1 MVLNYRLS
9 SIDYRPSTPMLSFFR
24 VNAPYQ
30 ILSFIIVLVILQ
42 FPFYISPPDLLIPEL
57 QWMLVGEK
65 MGQGFMLYRDVWDN
79 LSPLSA
85 AVYWGIDELFGR
97 SPLAHRTL
105 ANILIVL
112 QAIYFNYIS
121 NQRQLFTERNYVP
134 GILYLLFINVSFD
147 CSTLSPV
154 LMATSF
160 ILLAFGTL
168 IRQMQREG
176 VTDEVFE
183 LGFYLSAATLFY
195 LPTGLFA
202 LWSFASMLLYTGA
215 NFRQHTLAF
224 FGYVFPIALTVM
236 FFFFRDSLDDF
247 SQNLLT
253 SAFRTRR
260 YNLNDFWGVI
270 GTMAGIFLLGG
281 MGFVQTIGY
290 PRFINYQS
298 RCQQIMMLWSIIA
311 VISIGLMPFIAPMQ
325 FIIFIPP
332 LAFFAVNFFM
342 LMQQRWLAEVL
353 FLVVFVAVLFFRYQ
367 ASFLNNSFAFNK
379 SARLE
384 NLKIKNA
391 LLPPQINN
399 QKILVIGDDEGEYK
413 DNFPATAYLNWELAR
428 YDFEN
433 LDSYESVISIF
444 DNFTA
449 DPPTYVIDKVN
460 IMPRLFK
467 RLPELGKRYQLTQWK
482 GVYQL
487 SP

>member
-1 MVLNYRLS
+1 
-9 SIDYRPSTPMLSFFR
+9 MLSFFR

-65 MGQGFMLYRDVWDN
+65 MGQGFMLYRNVWDN

-97 SPLAHRTL
+97 SPLAHRTF
-105 ANILIVL
+105 ANMLIVL

-176 VTDEVFE
+176 VSDEVFE
-183 LGFYLSAATLFY
+183 LGFYLSTATLFY
-195 LPTGLFA
+195 LPMGLFA

-260 YNLNDFWGVI
+260 YNLNDFLGVI
-270 GTMAGIFLLGG
+270 GTMAGIFLLGV
-281 MGFVQTIGY
+281 MGFIQTIGY

-298 RCQQIMMLWSIIA
+298 RCQQIMMLWFIIA

-332 LAFFAVNFFM
+332 LAFFTVNFFM
-342 LMQQRWLAEVL
+342 LMQRRWLAEVL

-367 ASFLNNSFAFNK
+367 ASFLNNSFAFSK

-384 NLKIKNA
+384 NLKIKSA

-467 RLPELGKRYQLTQWK
+467 RLPELGKRYQTTQWK
-482 GVYQL
+482 GIYQR
-487 SP
+487 SVQ

>member
-1 MVLNYRLS
+1 
-9 SIDYRPSTPMLSFFR
+9 MLSFFR

-30 ILSFIIVLVILQ
+30 ILSLIIILVLLQ
-42 FPFYISPPDLLIPEL
+42 FPFYIHTPDLLVPEL

-85 AVYWGIDELFGR
+85 AVYWGMDEVFGR
-97 SPLAHRTL
+97 SPIAHRTV
-105 ANILIVL
+105 ANIIIVL

-154 LMATSF
+154 LMATTF
-160 ILLAFGTL
+160 ILFAYGTL

-183 LGFYLSAATLFY
+183 LGFYLSVATLFY
-195 LPTGLFA
+195 LPMGLFY
-202 LWSFASMLLYTGA
+202 LWAFASMLLYTGA

-236 FFFFRDSLDDF
+236 FFFFRNSLNEL

-253 SAFRTRR
+253 SAFRTRQ
-260 YNLNDFWGVI
+260 YNLKDFLGVI
-270 GTMAGIFLLGG
+270 GTMGGIFLVGG
-281 MGFVQTIGY
+281 LGFVQTIGY

-298 RCQQIMMLWSIIA
+298 RCQQIMMIWVIIA
-311 VISIGLMPFIAPMQ
+311 FISIGLMPFIAPMQ

-332 LAFFAVNFFM
+332 LAFFSVNFFM
-342 LMQQRWLAEVL
+342 LLQRRWLAEVL
-353 FLVVFVAVLFFRYQ
+353 FMIVFAGILFFRYQ
-367 ASFLNNSFAFNK
+367 ASFLNNSFALNK
-379 SARLE
+379 SVRLE
-384 NLKIKNA
+384 NLKIKDA
-391 LLPPQINN
+391 LLPPQISK
-399 QKILVIGDDEGEYK
+399 QRILVIGNNEGEYK
-413 DNFPATAYLNWELAR
+413 DNFPTTAYLNWELAR

-444 DNFTA
+444 DNFKA
-449 DPPTYVIDKVN
+449 DPPTYVIDKIN

-467 RLPELGKRYQLTQWK
+467 RLPELNKRYKPTQWK
-482 GVYQL
+482 GIYQL
-487 SP
+487 NSQ

>member
-1 MVLNYRLS
+1 
-9 SIDYRPSTPMLSFFR
+9 MLSFFR

-183 LGFYLSAATLFY
+183 LGFYLSTATLFY
-195 LPTGLFA
+195 LPMGLFA
-202 LWSFASMLLYTGA
+202 FWSFASMLLYTGA

-260 YNLNDFWGVI
+260 YNLNDFLGVI
-270 GTMAGIFLLGG
+270 GAMAGIFLLGG
-281 MGFVQTIGY
+281 MGFFQTIGY

-298 RCQQIMMLWSIIA
+298 RCQQIMMLWFIIA

-342 LMQQRWLAEVL
+342 LMQRRWLAEVL
-353 FLVVFVAVLFFRYQ
+353 FLVVFVAILFFRYQ

-433 LDSYESVISIF
+433 LDSYENVISIF

-460 IMPRLFK
+460 IMPQLFK
-467 RLPELGKRYQLTQWK
+467 RLPELGKRYQITQWK
-482 GVYQL
+482 GIYQL

>member
-1 MVLNYRLS
+1 
-9 SIDYRPSTPMLSFFR
+9 MLSFFR

-30 ILSFIIVLVILQ
+30 ILSLIIILVLLQ
-42 FPFYISPPDLLIPEL
+42 FPFYVHSPDLLIPEL

-97 SPLAHRTL
+97 SPIAHRTL
-105 ANILIVL
+105 ANILIIL

-154 LMATSF
+154 LMATTF

-183 LGFYLSAATLFY
+183 LGFYLSVATLFY
-195 LPTGLFA
+195 LPMGLFA
-202 LWSFASMLLYTGA
+202 FWSFASMLLYTGA

-224 FGYVFPIALTVM
+224 FGYIFPIALTAL
-236 FFFFRDSLDDF
+236 FFFFRDALDDF

-260 YNLNDFWGVI
+260 YNLNDFLGVI

-281 MGFVQTIGY
+281 LGFVQTIGY

-311 VISIGLMPFIAPMQ
+311 VISIALMPFIAPMQ

-342 LMQQRWLAEVL
+342 LMQRRWLSEIL

-379 SARLE
+379 SAGLE
-384 NLKIKNA
+384 NLKIKNT
-391 LLPPQINN
+391 LLPSQIHK
-399 QKILVIGDDEGEYK
+399 QKILVIGKDDGEYK

-428 YDFEN
+428 YDFDN

-444 DNFTA
+444 GNFTA

-460 IMPRLFK
+460 VMPRLFK
-467 RLPELGKRYQLTQWK
+467 RLPELGKRYQTTRWK
-482 GVYQL
+482 GIYRL

>member
-1 MVLNYRLS
+1 
-9 SIDYRPSTPMLSFFR
+9 MLSFFR

-30 ILSFIIVLVILQ
+30 ILSLIIILVLLQ
-42 FPFYISPPDLLIPEL
+42 FPFYVHSPDLLVPEL

-97 SPLAHRTL
+97 SPIAHRTL
-105 ANILIVL
+105 ANILIIL

-154 LMATSF
+154 LMATTF

-183 LGFYLSAATLFY
+183 LGFYLSVATLFY
-195 LPTGLFA
+195 LPMGLFA
-202 LWSFASMLLYTGA
+202 FWSFASMLLYTGA

-224 FGYVFPIALTVM
+224 FGYIFPIALTAL
-236 FFFFRDSLDDF
+236 FFFFRDALDDF

-253 SAFRTRR
+253 SAFRTRQ
-260 YNLNDFWGVI
+260 YNLNDFLGVI

-281 MGFVQTIGY
+281 LGFVQTIGY

-311 VISIGLMPFIAPMQ
+311 VISIALMPFIAPMQ

-342 LMQQRWLAEVL
+342 LMQRRWLSEIL

-391 LLPPQINN
+391 LLPPQINK

-467 RLPELGKRYQLTQWK
+467 RLPELGKRYQTTQWK
-482 GVYQL
+482 GIYQL
-487 SP
+487 SHNSPQSSVHIVGNIAIK

>member
-1 MVLNYRLS
+1 
-9 SIDYRPSTPMLSFFR
+9 MLSFFR

-30 ILSFIIVLVILQ
+30 ILSLIIILVLLQ
-42 FPFYISPPDLLIPEL
+42 FPFYIHNPDLLVPEL

-65 MGQGFMLYRDVWDN
+65 MSQGFMLYRDVWDN

-85 AVYWGIDELFGR
+85 AVYWGVDELFGR
-97 SPLAHRTL
+97 SPIAHRTL
-105 ANILIVL
+105 ANIVIIL

-134 GILYLLFINVSFD
+134 GVLYLLFINVSFD

-154 LMATSF
+154 LMATTF

-183 LGFYLSAATLFY
+183 LGFYLSVATLFY
-195 LPTGLFA
+195 LPMGLFY
-202 LWSFASMLLYTGA
+202 LWAFASMLLYTGA

-236 FFFFRDSLDDF
+236 FFFFRNSLDDL

-253 SAFRTRR
+253 SAFRTRQ

-270 GTMAGIFLLGG
+270 GTMAAIFLIGGLG
-281 MGFVQTIGY
+281 FTQTIRH
-290 PRFINYQS
+290 PRFVNYQS
-298 RCQQIMMLWSIIA
+298 RCQQIMMIWSIFA
-311 VISIGLMPFIAPMQ
+311 MLSIGLMPFIAPMQ

-332 LAFFAVNFFM
+332 LAFFSVNFFM
-342 LMQQRWLAEVL
+342 LMQRRWLAELL
-353 FLVVFVAVLFFRYQ
+353 FFAVFATIVFFRYQ
-367 ASFLNNSFAFNK
+367 ASFLDNSFALSK
-379 SARLE
+379 SVLLE

-391 LLPPQINN
+391 LLPQQISK
-399 QKILVIGDDEGEYK
+399 QKILVIGNDEGEYK
-413 DNFPATAYLNWELAR
+413 DNFPTTAYLNWELAR

-449 DPPTYVIDKVN
+449 DPPAYVIDKVN

-467 RLPELGKRYQLTQWK
+467 RVPELNKRYQTTQWK
-482 GVYQL
+482 GIYQL
-487 SP
+487 NP